1 MTQFTESLTTVLESI
16 GKLQWQEPLQK
27 VASHFHGFPQTDIDV
42 SSEILNMLWE
52 IDAAF
57 KKDPELSPQR
67 MVSIKL
73 PRLDIWTL
81 RAFNPSGNQHKT
93 WDPLTTS
100 FEAFADLG
108 TRATQA
114 STPHP
119 APDII
124 KSWCC
129 DNLK

>member
-1 MTQFTESLTTVLESI
+1 MTQFTESLSIALNSI
-16 GKLQWQEPLQK
+16 GKPQWQMPLQK
-27 VASHFHGFPQTDIDV
+27 VAMHFHGFPQTDIDV
-42 SSEILNMLWE
+42 TAEILNMLWE

-67 MVSIKL
+67 LIAIKL

-81 RAFNPSGNQHKT
+81 RAINPAGDQHKT
-93 WDPLTTS
+93 WDPLTTAFES
-100 FEAFADLG
+100 FSESA